1 VLKTSE
7 VVRRVM
13 EVGLPA
19 PIPGVEIQR

>member
-1 VLKTSE
+1 VKTSE
-7 VVRRVM
+7 VVRRVI